1 MNVRLIIQKGFVAVL
16 AAMALSS
23 CDWFHEDLDDCPTGL
38 YVNFVYDYNIQQA
51 DMFKDHVG
59 GLTLYVYD
67 ESDRLVATKSMG
79 ESQLSKYG
87 SYMHFSEEEL
97 APGHNYR
104 LMAVAFQNSIQSSNG
119 AKYRQTGNGI
129 GDEWKNFF
137 INLDHNATRYPA
149 HFSYVSNVAP
159 LDTLWHTLTTITT
172 PADAFPKELYPASLT
187 PAKTDYS
194 WQRDGS
200 IKSNGMERVSLVK
213 GEPTYATVSLIRD
226 TKHLNISLR
235 VLNYYID
242 EKTFESEDNI
252 VLHEDYSVEIIDNN
266 SQLDCQNNLSNPN
279 DTIIYTPYHEWT
291 TSFVGTDGVATESA
305 AHYDLMFNR
314 LLYKNASVENDKY
327 AVLNEADI
335 AKSTNA
341 LLIIRN
347 KQTGKMIFGINLP
360 YLLSSGRTYQERYYH
375 YQEYLDREYDYR
387 LQFILRG
394 EEIGD
399 ILLYLGDNHVH
410 TIPWA
415 LRQQHESF

>member
-67 ESDRLVATKSMG
+67 ESDRLVATKFMG
-79 ESQLSKYG
+79 GSQLSKYG
-87 SYMHFSEEEL
+87 SYMHFSEQEL
-97 APGHNYR
+97 APDHSYR
-104 LMAVAFQNSIQSSNG
+104 LMAVAFQRDMLTSTG
-119 AKYRQTGNGI
+119 AKYQLTGNNTGNQ
-129 GDEWKNFF
+129 WKDFF
-137 INLDHNATRYPA
+137 INLDHNATRHPA
-149 HFSYVSNVAP
+149 HYSYVSNDAP
-159 LDTLWHTLTTITT
+159 LDTLWHTLTTLIS
-172 PADAFPKELYPASLT
+172 PAKDQPVQLAPVSLN
-187 PAKTDYS
+187 PAKTEYS

-200 IKSNGMERVSLVK
+200 ITTNGVERVSLVK

-242 EKTFESEDNI
+242 EQTFKSEDNM
-252 VLHEDYSVEIIDNN
+252 VLHEDYTVEIIDNN

-279 DTIIYTPYHEWT
+279 DTLIYTPYHEWT
-291 TSFVGTDGVATESA
+291 TSFVGTDDVATERA

-314 LLYKNASVENDKY
+314 LLYKNASVENDQY

-335 AKSTNA
+335 AKSKNA

-347 KQTGKMIFGINLP
+347 KKTGKIFGMNLP

-387 LQFILRG
+387 LQFIFRG
-394 EEIGD
+394 EDMNPIIEYFIGE
-399 ILLYLGDNHVH
+399 HVH
-410 TIPWA
+410 IIPWA
-415 LRQQHESF
+415 VRSQHESFE